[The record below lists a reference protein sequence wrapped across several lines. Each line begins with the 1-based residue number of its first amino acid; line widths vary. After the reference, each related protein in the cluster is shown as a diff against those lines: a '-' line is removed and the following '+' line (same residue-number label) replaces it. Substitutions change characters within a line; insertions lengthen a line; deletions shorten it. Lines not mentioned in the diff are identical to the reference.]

1 MRNKQLVV
9 SQDDKESLKLDRD
22 KSETTF
28 CHLQE
33 GKSKGWPH
41 LDSLILYSKGAAQ
54 KHLYITISVQYR
66 NTEPVIPVQ

>member
-33 GKSKGWPH
+33 GKSNS